1 MPVKLFT
8 FTFFHCDFAE
18 FLCIFIQSMLDNDT
32 GEIKTCCKTQYIR
45 VSPVQSGQE
54 LEQSPVFSSI
64 SNFYCRR
71 KFLKVILTREYFDG
85 II

>member
-1 MPVKLFT
+1 MKIYKSQP
-8 FTFFHCDFAE
+8 FFWVGSGHPNFMNPYE
-18 FLCIFIQSMLDNDT
+18 YGTLQIS
-32 GEIKTCCKTQYIR
+32 IR
-45 VSPVQSGQE
+45 VSPVQSGRGPQ
-54 LEQSPVFSSI
+54 QSPVFSSI